1 MTCPDSDRRHTC
13 YTLYPILPFTRFC
26 CDPYCFV
33 YVNNIRRRGRECLMF
48 SYCRI
53 VRAEVKLYFLNSNQK
68 WCKCENLS
76 QKESKSKKN
85 TVVSASPHV
94 SLRSLQ
100 ASKASHILHPYIL
113 VNLKIRIPQKNV
125 QVADMYIE
133 QVNIK
138 DFSFVCYG
146 KIVQSNNFR

>member
-1 MTCPDSDRRHTC
+1 MQDDLSRLRSRQPVCTHARHTC

-68 WCKCENLS
+68 WCKCKNLS
-76 QKESKSKKN
+76 QKESKSKK
-85 TVVSASPHV
+85 
-94 SLRSLQ
+94 
-100 ASKASHILHPYIL
+100 
-113 VNLKIRIPQKNV
+113 KIRWCPHLL
-125 QVADMYIE
+125 MYHCVRFKPPKHHTSYIR
-133 QVNIK
+133 I
-138 DFSFVCYG
+138 SLS
-146 KIVQSNNFR
+146 I